1 MRELD
6 PRIHREPPFRGASKA
21 SEPESRTV
29 RAGFRVCAQ
38 GASRNDE
45 VKPMDCRVKPNN
57 DDKKLPAT
65 GCCDLTQPEM
75 GWRGSAPTI
84 RMQSQGFTATGESFM
99 ASLDSV
105 SIAILLGAVLVMAG
119 ILSSLL
125 ALRFGAPL
133 LLVFLFIGMFAG
145 DSGPGQIRFDDVRTT
160 YLVGSVALALIL
172 FDGGLRTRFQ
182 SIRTV
187 LAPSMVLA
195 TAGVLLTALITA
207 PIARY
212 ALDLNWTEALLVG
225 AVVASTD
232 AAAVFLLVHAQG
244 LRLRPRVGATLEVES
259 GTNDPFAV
267 FLTLMLVELISLGES
282 SVWHVALEFT
292 REAVLGAIVG
302 VLGGRLVVLALNRVA
317 LPQGLHAP
325 FVTTAALV
333 IFGAA
338 QIAHASGF
346 LAVYLAG
353 IIIGNRPTRA
363 HNSVVAFLDAATWLA
378 QIVMFVLLGLLVSP
392 QRLVGSLT
400 PAVVVALVLMLV
412 ARPLAVLLCLAPF
425 RFSWR
430 EKAFIAWVGLR
441 GAVAIFLASIP
452 MLVGLSKA
460 YLYFDVAFVVVII
473 SLLLQGWT
481 LAFAARRLHVALPRS
496 DRGPRRV
503 ELDLPG
509 QLEQQLVG
517 YSVRPK
523 SLYLRRGLIPSWS
536 KPTLVI
542 RDQKILSPAE
552 AEPVAAGDYIYL
564 LAPPEK
570 AEALDRFFV
579 DMAPSAAPDPHLLG
593 DFTVSGE
600 ITLGD
605 LANIY
610 DVAIDAEQSQLT
622 LADYFDV
629 HLDHA
634 PKEGATLPLD
644 SIVLVARSLGGG
656 RVNVVGL
663 RLPEDGEDA
672 APETR
677 GASIKRKLSRAWK
690 SVAGI

>member
-1 MRELD
+1 
-6 PRIHREPPFRGASKA
+6 
-21 SEPESRTV
+21 
-29 RAGFRVCAQ
+29 
-38 GASRNDE
+38 
-45 VKPMDCRVKPNN
+45 
-57 DDKKLPAT
+57 
-65 GCCDLTQPEM
+65 
-75 GWRGSAPTI
+75 
-84 RMQSQGFTATGESFM
+84 M
-99 ASLDSV
+99 ASLNSV

-133 LLVFLFIGMFAG
+133 LLVFLLIGVMAG
-145 DSGPGQIRFDDVRTT
+145 ESGPGKLQFDDLRTT

-182 SIRTV
+182 NISAVI
-187 LAPSMVLA
+187 APSMVLA
-195 TAGVLLTALITA
+195 TVGVLLTALITA
-207 PIARY
+207 PVAKF
-212 ALDLNWTEALLVG
+212 ALDLNWTEASLVG

-244 LRLRPRVGATLEVES
+244 LRLRPRVGATLEAES

-267 FLTLMLVELISLGES
+267 FLTLMLVELISVGGSSFTHIAVELG
-282 SVWHVALEFT
+282 
-292 REAVLGAIVG
+292 REAVLGAVAG
-302 VLGGRLVVLALNRVA
+302 VVGGRLVVFSLNRVA

-325 FVTTAALV
+325 FVLTAALV

-338 QIAHASGF
+338 QIVHASGF

-353 IIIGNRPTRA
+353 IIIGNQPTRA
-363 HNSVVAFLDAATWLA
+363 HNAVVTFLDAATWLA
-378 QIVMFVLLGLLVSP
+378 QIVMFVLLGLLASP
-392 QRLVGSLT
+392 QRVVGSIG
-400 PAVVVALVLMLV
+400 PAVVIALVLMLV
-412 ARPLAVLLCLAPF
+412 ARPLAVFICLAPF
-425 RFSWR
+425 RFNWR
-430 EKAFIAWVGLR
+430 EKIFIAWTGLR

-460 YLYFDVAFVVVII
+460 YLYFDVAFVIVVI

-481 LAFAARRLHVALPRS
+481 LAAAARRLHVALPRA

-509 QLEQQLVG
+509 QLEQELVG
-517 YSVRPK
+517 YPVRPK
-523 SLYLRRGLIPSWS
+523 SLFFRRGLTPSWS

-542 RDQKILSPAE
+542 RDEHILSPAE
-552 AEPVAAGDYIYL
+552 ADPVRPGDYVYL

-579 DMAPSAAPDPHLLG
+579 DMPPSSAPDPHLLG

-600 ITLGD
+600 HTLGE
-605 LANIY
+605 LAEVY
-610 DVAIDAEQSQLT
+610 GVKVGADEASLT
-622 LADYFDV
+622 LADYFDI

-634 PKEGATLPLD
+634 PKEGATLDLD
-644 SIVLVARSLGGG
+644 TIVLVARSISGG
-656 RVNVVGL
+656 RVNIIGL
-663 RLPEDGEDA
+663 RLPEDPDEV
-672 APETR
+672 PETTR
-677 GASIKRKLSRAWK
+677 LDSLKQKLASLWS

>member
-1 MRELD
+1 
-6 PRIHREPPFRGASKA
+6 
-21 SEPESRTV
+21 
-29 RAGFRVCAQ
+29 
-38 GASRNDE
+38 
-45 VKPMDCRVKPNN
+45 
-57 DDKKLPAT
+57 
-65 GCCDLTQPEM
+65 
-75 GWRGSAPTI
+75 
-84 RMQSQGFTATGESFM
+84 M

-133 LLVFLFIGMFAG
+133 LLVFLLIGILAG
-145 DSGPGQIRFDDVRTT
+145 EAGPGQIQFDDLRTT

-182 SIRTV
+182 SISAV

-195 TAGVLLTALITA
+195 TIGVLLTALITA
-207 PIARY
+207 PVAKY
-212 ALDLNWTEALLVG
+212 VLDLNWTEALLVG

-244 LRLRPRVGATLEVES
+244 LRLRPRVGATLEAES

-267 FLTLMLVELISLGES
+267 FLTLMLVELISVGGS
-282 SVWHVALEFT
+282 SFAHVAMELG
-292 REAVLGAIVG
+292 REAVVGAVFGIA
-302 VLGGRLVVLALNRVA
+302 GGRLVVLGLNRVA

-325 FVTTAALV
+325 FVLTAALV
-333 IFGAA
+333 IFAAA
-338 QIAHASGF
+338 QIVHASGF

-363 HNSVVAFLDAATWLA
+363 HNALVTFLDAATWLA
-378 QIVMFVLLGLLVSP
+378 QIVMFVLLGLLASP
-392 QRLVGSLT
+392 QRLVVSIG
-400 PAVVVALVLMLV
+400 PAVIIALVLMLV
-412 ARPLAVLLCLAPF
+412 ARPLAVFLCLQPF
-425 RFSWR
+425 RFNWR
-430 EKAFIAWVGLR
+430 EKVFIAWTGLR

-452 MLVGLSKA
+452 MLVGLTKA
-460 YLYFDVAFVVVII
+460 YLYFDVAFVIVVI

-481 LAFAARRLHVALPRS
+481 LAPAARRLHVALPRAE
-496 DRGPRRV
+496 RGPRRV

-517 YSVRPK
+517 YPVRPK
-523 SLYLRRGLIPSWS
+523 SLFFRRGLTPSWS

-542 RDQKILSPAE
+542 RDQHILSPTE
-552 AEPVAAGDYIYL
+552 ADPVRPGDYVYL

-570 AEALDRFFV
+570 AESLDRFFV
-579 DMAPSAAPDPHLLG
+579 DMPPSSAPDPHLLG

-600 ITLGD
+600 HTLGE
-605 LANIY
+605 LAEVYGVQVNA
-610 DVAIDAEQSQLT
+610 DQTGLT
-622 LADYFDV
+622 LADYFDI

-634 PKEGATLPLD
+634 PKDGATLDLD
-644 SIVLVARSLGGG
+644 PITLVARSISGG
-656 RVNVVGL
+656 RVNVIGL
-663 RLPEDGEDA
+663 RLPEDPDEVLP
-672 APETR
+672 APPPLELFKQKL
-677 GASIKRKLSRAWK
+677 ASFWS

>member
-1 MRELD
+1 
-6 PRIHREPPFRGASKA
+6 
-21 SEPESRTV
+21 
-29 RAGFRVCAQ
+29 
-38 GASRNDE
+38 
-45 VKPMDCRVKPNN
+45 
-57 DDKKLPAT
+57 
-65 GCCDLTQPEM
+65 
-75 GWRGSAPTI
+75 
-84 RMQSQGFTATGESFM
+84 M

-133 LLVFLFIGMFAG
+133 LLVFLLVGMLAG
-145 DSGPGQIRFDDVRTT
+145 DSGPGRLQFDDVRTT

-172 FDGGLRTRFQ
+172 FDGGLKTRFA

-187 LAPSMVLA
+187 LAPSMMLA

-207 PIARY
+207 PVARY
-212 ALDLNWTEALLVG
+212 VLDLNWTESLLVG

-232 AAAVFLLVHAQG
+232 AAAVFLLVHTQG
-244 LRLRPRVGATLEVES
+244 LRLRPRVGATLEAES
-259 GTNDPFAV
+259 GTNDPFAI
-267 FLTLMLVELISLGES
+267 FLTLMLVEFISVGQS
-282 SVWHVALEFT
+282 SASHIAMEFIQ
-292 REAVLGAIVG
+292 EAVLGAIIG
-302 VLGGRLVVLALNRVA
+302 VIGGRLVVIALNQVA

-333 IFGAA
+333 IFGGS
-338 QIAHASGF
+338 QIVHASGF

-363 HNSVVAFLDAATWLA
+363 HNSVVTFLDAATWLA

-392 QRLVGSLT
+392 HRLLSSAGG
-400 PAVVVALVLMLV
+400 AVLVAFALMLV
-412 ARPLAVLLCLAPF
+412 ARPLAVLICLAPF
-425 RFSWR
+425 KFNWR
-430 EKAFIAWVGLR
+430 EKVFIAWTGLR

-481 LAFAARRLHVALPRS
+481 LAPAARRLHVALPRAE
-496 DRGPRRV
+496 RGPRRV

-517 YSVRPK
+517 YPVRSK
-523 SLYLRRGLIPSWS
+523 SLYFRRGLIPSWS

-542 RDQKILSPAE
+542 RDERILTPVE
-552 AEPVAAGDYIYL
+552 ADPVAPGDYIYL
-564 LAPPEK
+564 LAPPER

-579 DMAPSAAPDPHLLG
+579 DMAPSSAPDPHLLG
-593 DFTVSGE
+593 DFMVSGE
-600 ITLGD
+600 HTLGE
-605 LANIY
+605 LAEIY
-610 DVAIDAEQSQLT
+610 GVKVDEHQAKLT

-629 HLDHA
+629 NLDRA
-634 PKEGATLPLD
+634 PKEGAELALD
-644 SIVLVARSLGGG
+644 EIVLVARSIGGG

-663 RLPEDGEDA
+663 RLPEEDEEV
-672 APETR
+672 APQTR
-677 GASIKRKLSRAWK
+677 MQTVRRKLADIWA
-690 SVAGI
+690 SVAGV